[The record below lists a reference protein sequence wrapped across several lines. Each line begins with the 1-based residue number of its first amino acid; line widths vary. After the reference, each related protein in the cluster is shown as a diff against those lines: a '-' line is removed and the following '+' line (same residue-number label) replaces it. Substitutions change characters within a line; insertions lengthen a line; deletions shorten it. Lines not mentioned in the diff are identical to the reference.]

1 MALHNAESH
10 RPQNKGFIDCLY
22 YHCHL
27 QLSYQ
32 TNKTSDI
39 LFSTQWAF
47 MKKMNAI
54 LYWTTTYAS
63 LILDSVYIEQILLVL
78 YCLSGLFMFCCV
90 RSNGYIY
97 LS

>member
-1 MALHNAESH
+1 MLNL
-10 RPQNKGFIDCLY
+10 IDRKTKVLLIVY
-22 YHCHL
+22 IITVIY
-27 QLSYQ
+27 
-32 TNKTSDI
+32 NWVIKTSDI

-63 LILDSVYIEQILLVL
+63 LILDSVYIGQILLVL
-78 YCLSGLFMFCCV
+78 YCLSGLFMFCSV